1 MINITKQDPKSN
13 QTVYDISLD
22 GTVVNALG
30 MNIVSNTDGFN
41 FQMPH
46 PDKFRYTEEHPYIS
60 NGNGRNSEKGKAY
73 IGLDADVA
81 EFEDTY
87 LCPPYT
93 TDRNK
98 MGLGVDELCPATI
111 NFARKNYADLLEN
124 GSVKLVGNSI
134 KSKKMPVYIEKF
146 LDKAIPMLLNAKGR
160 DFLNFYYDYIEKIF
174 NMKIPLRDIA
184 SVGKIKTT
192 IPAYQEACKHPT
204 ASGGRKARQAW
215 YELAIKDGLDV
226 NMGDTIYYIN
236 TGNKKNTP
244 DVQRVDVYFVFR
256 RGVRY
261 ENVVDEKGTEVL
273 DRRGNPMSYTKYIKN
288 GFTRYK
294 KTPEYQET
302 SYSELEY
309 AKSLVPDIKV
319 EDRVNFE
326 CVRLDTAIVEDED
339 DHFCD
344 DSLEYNRDKYIDM
357 FNKRITPLLVCFA
370 ADMRTTINAKGQEV
384 SNILITNPIDRKS
397 FTDEECELTA
407 GQPYSPSDQDTYE
420 ALMTPEDRE
429 IRFWLSVGM
438 VPPYAKECGIDWDAL
453 VKDYNERIKALAE
466 GELAIEAETYQKI
479 VDKFSR
485 EDFDALVEEGKLPEA
500 LFKFADEDP
509 ATNSFISRKYGIK
522 LGTIFDFLDKDFSA
536 ETPDE

>member
-1 MINITKQDPKSN
+1 MIRTKQSQSDSGQP
-13 QTVYDISLD
+13 VYDISLD

-41 FQMPH
+41 FQMPS

-60 NGNGRNSEKGKAY
+60 NGKGRNSKEGAAY
-73 IGLDADVA
+73 TGIDADVA

-93 TDRNK
+93 TDKSK
-98 MGLGVDELCPATI
+98 MGLGIDEFCPATI

-146 LDKAIPMLLNAKGR
+146 LDKAIPMLLHAQGR
-160 DFLNFYYDYIEKIF
+160 EFLDFYYDYIEKIF

-192 IPAYQEACKHPT
+192 IAAYQDACKRLT

-236 TGNKKNTP
+236 TGKKKNTP
-244 DVQRVDVYFVFR
+244 DVQRVSVYFVIR
-256 RGVRY
+256 NGVRY
-261 ENVVDEKGTEVL
+261 ENVVDETGAEVL
-273 DRRGNPMSYTKYIKN
+273 DRRGNSMTYSKYIKN
-288 GFTRYK
+288 NFARYK
-294 KTPEYQET
+294 KTDEYKRMQLN
-302 SYSELEY
+302 ELDY
-309 AKSLVPDIKV
+309 AKSIIPDIKV

-339 DHFCD
+339 EHYCD
-344 DSLEYNRDKYIDM
+344 DNLEYNRDKYIDM

-370 ADMRTTINAKGQEV
+370 TEMRMTTNEKGQEV
-384 SNILITNPIDRKS
+384 SNILITNPTDRKS
-397 FTDEECELTA
+397 FTDEECKLTA
-407 GQPYSPSDQDTYE
+407 GQPYATSDQDTYE
-420 ALMTPEDRE
+420 ALMTPEDKE
-429 IRFWLSVGM
+429 IRFWLSIGL

-453 VKDYNERIKALAE
+453 VADYQQRMKELAE
-466 GELAIEAETYQKI
+466 GEVATEAALYQKI
-479 VDKFSR
+479 VDKFSQ
-485 EDFDALVEEGKLPEA
+485 EDYNSLVEEGKLPEA
-500 LFKFADEDP
+500 LFQFADEDP

-522 LGTIFDFLDKDFSA
+522 LGTIFDFLDKDFSID
-536 ETPDE
+536 TPDE